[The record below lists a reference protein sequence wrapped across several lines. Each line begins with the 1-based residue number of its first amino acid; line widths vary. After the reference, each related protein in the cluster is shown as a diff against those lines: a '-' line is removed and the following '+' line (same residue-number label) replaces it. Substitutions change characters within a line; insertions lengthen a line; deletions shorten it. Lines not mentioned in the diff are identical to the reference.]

1 MPLAVS
7 PEPLLLAHT
16 NNDNKRRFIC
26 TVESCKFEVLGT
38 RSLFRIISSSN
49 DRKVD
54 IKYYQW
60 GFFSQS
66 NVSFGCVKETS
77 QGDVIFKHSN
87 QLLK

>member
-1 MPLAVS
+1 MLLAVS
-7 PEPLLLAHT
+7 PEHLLLAHT

-49 DRKVD
+49 NRQVD
-54 IKYYQW
+54 IKYYQC
-60 GFFSQS
+60 FFSQS